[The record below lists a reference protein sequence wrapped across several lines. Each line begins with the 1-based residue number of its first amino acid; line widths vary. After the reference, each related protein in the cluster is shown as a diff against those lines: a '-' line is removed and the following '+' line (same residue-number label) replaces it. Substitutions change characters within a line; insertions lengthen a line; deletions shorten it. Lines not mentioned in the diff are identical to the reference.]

1 MAPSYKV
8 TYFPTKGW
16 AEPIRFILSYG
27 NLDFEDI
34 RVPYEEWPAQ
44 KAQAPF
50 GFLPMLEHEG
60 KKAHQSSAICR
71 YLAKQVNLAGKDD
84 WEDLEIDAAVDSI
97 KDFGLSKSN
106 VLFVTTSWKSSVV
119 ELNAVRTEID
129 EAKRKEKMEQII
141 KEVLPDNF
149 GRLEKFAQRNNGY
162 LAVGRLTWAD
172 LFFVSLLK
180 NVEQIAGVDVLKNHP
195 NLLNL
200 KKKVLELPGIK
211 KWVEKRP
218 EDIPR
223 PTK

>member
-1 MAPSYKV
+1 MACAESPS
-8 TYFPTKGW
+8 
-16 AEPIRFILSYG
+16 
-27 NLDFEDI
+27 
-34 RVPYEEWPAQ
+34 
-44 KAQAPF
+44 F

-60 KKAHQSSAICR
+60 KKAHQSTAICR
-71 YLAKQVNLAGKDD
+71 YLAKKVNLGGKDD

-97 KDFGLSKSN
+97 HDAILKVSALRAE
-106 VLFVTTSWKSSVV
+106 T
-119 ELNAVRTEID
+119 D
-129 EAKRKEKMEQII
+129 EAKRKENMELIL
-141 KEVLPDNF
+141 KEILPDNL
-149 GRLEKFAQRNNGY
+149 GRFEKFTQKNNGY
-162 LAVGRLTWAD
+162 FALGRLTWAD

>member
-97 KDFGLSKSN
+97 KDFGLK
-106 VLFVTTSWKSSVV
+106 
-119 ELNAVRTEID
+119 LNAVRTEID
-129 EAKRKEKMEQII
+129 EAKRKEKMEQIV